1 MENCNL
7 FPGNVRLASSP
18 KRSNESEFEFF
29 SRYDST
35 EMAEARNRLNEWFRA
50 WPEPRQQEVK
60 QRLCGK
66 KENWYGTCF
75 ELYLYHK
82 LTSLGCT
89 VEVEPRLAKGRT
101 PDFLVEHEGKR
112 CYIEALVLADDEWK
126 TDAEADLE
134 EKLNSYSSKDFSLCL
149 FSTSKLTQRIRKEQ
163 LQPIIDWMNSHD
175 VAVVE
180 TSRAPEYSKEFV
192 LQPDGG
198 DEYLLEVSLTPA
210 TSEFRTEEDAL
221 SRELVEMS
229 SLGGARSGP
238 IDHGLR
244 ERIRE
249 KRRRY
254 DPFVLDAPL
263 LIAVNTIAHVPRMDW
278 ALYGTPTATLRLDKS
293 TGGIVA
299 VSESMSKDGRWLI
312 SEKGKDRL
320 RAPHLLGVWNFVL
333 AHPSNP
339 SPTVCLYTN
348 PYVDWS
354 KVKNLPSPVFLGQYT
369 QVTDERNLKHVEGP

>member
-1 MENCNL
+1 M
-7 FPGNVRLASSP
+7 
-18 KRSNESEFEFF
+18 
-29 SRYDST
+29 
-35 EMAEARNRLNEWFRA
+35 NEWFRA

-60 QRLCGK
+60 QRLRGE
-66 KENWYGTCF
+66 KENWYGACF
-75 ELYLYHK
+75 ELYLHHK
-82 LTSLGCT
+82 LKGFGCT

-149 FSTSKLTQRIRKEQ
+149 LSTSKLTQRIRKEH
-163 LQPIIDWMNSHD
+163 LQPIVDWMNSHD
-175 VAVVE
+175 VTVVE
-180 TSRAPEYSKEFV
+180 ATETKEYSKEFV
-192 LQPDGG
+192 LQADGG
-198 DEYLLEVSLTPA
+198 DAYPLEVSLILVPP
-210 TSEFRTEEDAL
+210 ELRTEEEAIL
-221 SRELVEMS
+221 RELVEMS

-254 DPFVLDAPL
+254 DPSVLDAPL
-263 LIAVNTIAHVPRMDW
+263 LIAANTIAHVPRMDW
-278 ALYGTPTATLRLDKS
+278 ALYGTPTTTIHLDKS

-299 VSESMSKDGRWLI
+299 VSESMSKDGIWLI

-320 RAPHLLGVWNFVL
+320 RASHLLGVWNFVL

-339 SPTVCLYTN
+339 SPTACLYTN

-354 KVKNLPSPVFLGQYT
+354 EVKNLPSPIFLGRYT
-369 QVTDERNLKHVEGP
+369 QVTDGRNLKYVEGP